1 LGCLKATGE
10 GEGDQSFK
18 QGFTR
23 ELLLIPGTQYRTATT
38 TTKIATTTTTTT
50 TTKW

>member
-10 GEGDQSFK
+10 GEGDQTFQ

-23 ELLLIPGTQYRTATT
+23 ELILISGTQYPY
-38 TTKIATTTTTTT
+38 KNNN
-50 TTKW
+50 KQQQKQQQQQQ